1 MINPREGLS
10 PNIALNTFIVA
21 KKDIWKR
28 SIMFVKGDNR
38 GRIKKSKIMKTPLP
52 PLYLEVMKL

>member
-10 PNIALNTFIVA
+10 PNIALNTFIVT
-21 KKDIWKR
+21 KDIWKR
-28 SIMFVKGDNR
+28 SSIMFVKGDKR
-38 GRIKKSKIMKTPLP
+38 GRIKKSKIMETPLP